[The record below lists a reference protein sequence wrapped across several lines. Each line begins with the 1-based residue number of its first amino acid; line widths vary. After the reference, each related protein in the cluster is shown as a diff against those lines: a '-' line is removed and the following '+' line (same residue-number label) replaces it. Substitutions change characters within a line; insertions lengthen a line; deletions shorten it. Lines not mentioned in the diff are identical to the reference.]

1 MAFSSADVDA
11 VRRAWGFRRLTGRA
25 DLQAC
30 GTMKAL
36 LVAAVGL
43 AGSLGAEVNLEKS
56 FSEPFAMMPSLSLHE
71 ISKLGTPAPKIA
83 PVSALP
89 RIDGRH
95 ELKGMRIASA
105 VPAADKFVHAPAPG
119 IDYKL
124 IVKAPD
130 KGIDYKLVVKE
141 VVPALVAEK

>member
-1 MAFSSADVDA
+1 
-11 VRRAWGFRRLTGRA
+11 
-25 DLQAC
+25 
-30 GTMKAL
+30 MKAL

-56 FSEPFAMMPSLSLHE
+56 FSEPFAKMPSLSLRE
-71 ISKLGTPAPKIA
+71 ISKVGTPAPKAA
-83 PVSALP
+83 PVFVRP
-89 RIDGRH
+89 RFEIPR

-130 KGIDYKLVVKE
+130 KGIDYKLIVKE
-141 VVPALVAEK
+141 LAPAVVAEK